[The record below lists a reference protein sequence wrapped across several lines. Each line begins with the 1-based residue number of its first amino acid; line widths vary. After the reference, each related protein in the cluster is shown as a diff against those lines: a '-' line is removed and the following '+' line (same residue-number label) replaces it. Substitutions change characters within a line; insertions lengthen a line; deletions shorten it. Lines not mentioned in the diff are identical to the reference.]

1 MHIFDGLLQC
11 VMDLT
16 MLLRAFYLF
25 IELLTVKENV
35 LYISFYAIQCIK
47 RSKYMVVAQ
56 ILKNHLSFLKLF
68 IYE

>member
-1 MHIFDGLLQC
+1 
-11 VMDLT
+11 

-35 LYISFYAIQCIK
+35 LYMSFNAIYCIK

-56 ILKNHLSFLKLF
+56 ILKNHLSFLKQF
-68 IYE
+68 SYE

>member
-1 MHIFDGLLQC
+1 
-11 VMDLT
+11 MDLT

-35 LYISFYAIQCIK
+35 LFKSFYAILCIK

-56 ILKNHLSFLKLF
+56 ILKNQLSFLKQF
-68 IYE
+68 SYEL